1 MRSPQAATRYGERG
15 ATSALST
22 VRSDRPSRSIDIAC
36 ERIEMRM
43 TELSLMSLVGEELTS
58 ELDILACAS
67 LDGNRCVRYP
77 EFDRVATPRS

>member
-1 MRSPQAATRYGERG
+1 
-15 ATSALST
+15 
-22 VRSDRPSRSIDIAC
+22 
-36 ERIEMRM
+36 MRM

-58 ELDILACAS
+58 ELDILTCAS